1 MTFSSLCIFLLVLG
15 AGAAIP
21 GPDIVAI
28 LARAL
33 SHGFKNTLALIS
45 GILFGHALWTV
56 AAALGLVVLVQTLG
70 SAFVV
75 IKFAAAIYLIY
86 LAWNLWNSHTEATLS
101 SADNSNDRRSGFISG
116 LLISLSNPKAM
127 IFFGTVMPTVLP
139 IANLTVLQLVL
150 VLFLSTTTM
159 FIVFGAWAAVASR
172 ARIALQNAS
181 SRRALN
187 RGSALALAGAGIAI
201 AAR

>member
-86 LAWNLWNSHTEATLS
+86 LAWNLWNAHTEATLS

>member
-75 IKFAAAIYLIY
+75 IKFAAAIYLIH
-86 LAWNLWNSHTEATLS
+86 LAWNLWNAHTEATLS

>member
-86 LAWNLWNSHTEATLS
+86 LAWNLWNTHTEATLS

-159 FIVFGAWAAVASR
+159 FIVFGTWAAVASR

>member
-139 IANLTVLQLVL
+139 IANLTVLQLVF

>member
-28 LARAL
+28 LAHAL

-56 AAALGLVVLVQTLG
+56 AAALGLVVLLQTLG

-86 LAWNLWNSHTEATLS
+86 LAWNLWNAHTEATLS

-127 IFFGTVMPTVLP
+127 IFFGAVMPTVLP

-181 SRRALN
+181 SRRSLN

>member
-86 LAWNLWNSHTEATLS
+86 LAWNLWNAHTEATLS
-101 SADNSNDRRSGFISG
+101 SADNSNDRRSGFIS
-116 LLISLSNPKAM
+116 
-127 IFFGTVMPTVLP
+127 
-139 IANLTVLQLVL
+139 
-150 VLFLSTTTM
+150 
-159 FIVFGAWAAVASR
+159 
-172 ARIALQNAS
+172 AR
-181 SRRALN
+181 
-187 RGSALALAGAGIAI
+187 GFVGG
-201 AAR
+201 

>member
-75 IKFAAAIYLIY
+75 IKFVAAIYLIY